1 MAISTNLTISGVN
14 ETTFAADKSILENII
29 ADVTNTSSSSVEATF
44 MGMLSSIA
52 TRNGLFYNDFVNTK
66 LVRSNENRA
75 LINVVLTPRDKPHET
90 YSLSKMNTPIKFRDE
105 VNLALK
111 NQPTESNPTVL
122 SVSQISRIPG

>member
-29 ADVTNTSSSSVEATF
+29 AEVTNSSSSSVEATF

-52 TRNGLFYNDFVNTK
+52 TRNGLFYNDLVNTR

-75 LINVVLTPRDKPHET
+75 LINVVVTPRDIPHET
-90 YSLSKMNTPIKFRDE
+90 YALSKMNTPITFRDE